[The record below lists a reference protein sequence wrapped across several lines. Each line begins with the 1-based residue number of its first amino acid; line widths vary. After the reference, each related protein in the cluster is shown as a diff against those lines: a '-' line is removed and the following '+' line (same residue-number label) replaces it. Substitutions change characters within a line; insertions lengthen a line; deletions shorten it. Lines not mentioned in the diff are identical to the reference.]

1 MNIKIKRIISLVL
14 ICTFALSEVVYATDL
29 TKKKEEINS
38 KINTVEADIN
48 NVKQKTNNLVAQMN
62 ELSKSMQAVDDEI
75 NKINIQLD
83 DVNKKM
89 DKAQRELEEIT
100 ARKEKHYQLLKLR
113 MRDMYEN
120 STVSYLDMFL
130 ESNSIVELIDSIYNI
145 SLIMKKDN
153 EVLESIQELENE
165 AQAKKDEIEEQKVEI
180 ELLKAK
186 QENKKFALQSNMDE
200 FEKTKSQLASSQK
213 NLMNQLEALEQ
224 ESKEVEAMLSG
235 RPVTTTYDGGQF
247 TWPVPGW
254 TGISSEFGYRGGFYL
269 QDGSW
274 NPPQNHSGLDI
285 PATKGTSVV
294 AAAAGTII
302 KSGWVNGYGYTI
314 MIDHGSG
321 LVTLYGHN
329 SALVATYN
337 QKVTK
342 GQTISKVGSTG
353 NSSGNHCHFEVRLN
367 GKAVNPHNYLGK

>member
-1 MNIKIKRIISLVL
+1 MSTKVKRVVSLFLVL
-14 ICTFALSEVVYATDL
+14 FFVFSEIVYATDL
-29 TKKKEEINS
+29 TSKKQEINNKISNVESNISDVKS
-38 KINTVEADIN
+38 K
-48 NVKQKTNNLVAQMN
+48 QNNLVSQMN
-62 ELSKSMQAVDDEI
+62 ELSKSMAEVDAEI
-75 NKINIQLD
+75 DKINGQLD
-83 DVNKKM
+83 EVNEKM
-89 DKAQRELEEIT
+89 RQAENELEEIIE
-100 ARKEKHYQLLKLR
+100 RKNKHYQLLKLR

-130 ESNSIVELIDSIYNI
+130 QSNSIVELIDSIYNI

-165 AQAKKDEIEEQKVEI
+165 AQKKKDEIEEQKVEI

-186 QENKKFALQSNMDE
+186 QENKKFALQTNMDE
-200 FEKTKSQLASSQK
+200 FEKMKAQLNSTQK

-224 ESKEVEAMLSG
+224 ESREVEAMLSG
-235 RPVTTTYDGGQF
+235 RPITTTYDGGQF

-254 TGISSEFGYRGGFYL
+254 TRISSEFGWREGFRL

-274 NPPQNHSGLDI
+274 NPAQNHSGLDI

-294 AAAAGTII
+294 AAAAGTVIT
-302 KSGWVNGYGYTI
+302 SGWVNGYGYTI

-329 SALVATYN
+329 SALVATKN
-337 QKVTK
+337 SKVSK